1 MHAFGANGEGQ
12 CGLGVTDSSITSP
25 QIVEALDN
33 PGYQDVVRRYRAR
46 GCTHRFVISNDFQ
59 FTLLISLIVKERI
72 TSVFTSYF

>member
-33 PGYQDVVRRYRAR
+33 LDIKMLSAGTEHAVALT
-46 GCTHRFVISNDFQ
+46 G
-59 FTLLISLIVKERI
+59 L
-72 TSVFTSYF
+72 